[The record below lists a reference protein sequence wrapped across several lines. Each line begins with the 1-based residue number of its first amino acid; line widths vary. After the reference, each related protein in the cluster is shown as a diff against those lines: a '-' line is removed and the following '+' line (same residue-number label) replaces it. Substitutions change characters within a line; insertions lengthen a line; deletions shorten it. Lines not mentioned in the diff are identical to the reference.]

1 MEQIL
6 ESVYQTL
13 NQIEVKGQQNI
24 EKMYMS
30 ILAIQ
35 NLIADVKLATADI
48 KTEEGEVNG

>member
-6 ESVYQTL
+6 ESIYQTL
-13 NQIEVKGQQNI
+13 DTIEVKGQSNI

-30 ILAIQ
+30 MIAIK

-48 KTEEGEVNG
+48 KKEDGEING